1 MERSDT
7 VFSLVCGGDGVMV
20 VSAVLNEVLMSVR
33 VLMVVPNVEAEIAV
47 VLVALAVLM
56 MMGFAL

>member
-1 MERSDT
+1 
-7 VFSLVCGGDGVMV
+7 MV